1 MGLEV
6 KAIND
11 GEGGEGYI
19 VIKVPGSRTPPHG
32 FGRPAKTYHRVNDRS
47 EPMTMRDM
55 QNAFWDGRMRRE
67 RIVSLRQDKRASF
80 EDLGVPEQHFAYRMS
95 LIANQNIYAD
105 QLLERL

>member
-1 MGLEV
+1 
-6 KAIND
+6 
-11 GEGGEGYI
+11 
-19 VIKVPGSRTPPHG
+19 
-32 FGRPAKTYHRVNDRS
+32 
-47 EPMTMRDM
+47 MTMRDM